1 MLFREWE
8 QIIQFSSCIGSVSG
22 RPEKTAR
29 NGCIRSPVV
38 MRQSPNNRLMRP
50 LQSGKRTHNASD
62 AFPQRSKIIQQ
73 LGREGKQFSLTQPRS
88 FGTLVTALLELSC
101 HAAGS
106 RSPVKYSASRRFA
119 PMLMR

>member
-1 MLFREWE
+1 MHSVACCDAPITE
-8 QIIQFSSCIGSVSG
+8 QPANATAAIG
-22 RPEKTAR
+22 KA
-29 NGCIRSPVV
+29 
-38 MRQSPNNRLMRP
+38 
-50 LQSGKRTHNASD
+50 THNASD
-62 AFPQRSKIIQQ
+62 AFPQRTKIIRQ